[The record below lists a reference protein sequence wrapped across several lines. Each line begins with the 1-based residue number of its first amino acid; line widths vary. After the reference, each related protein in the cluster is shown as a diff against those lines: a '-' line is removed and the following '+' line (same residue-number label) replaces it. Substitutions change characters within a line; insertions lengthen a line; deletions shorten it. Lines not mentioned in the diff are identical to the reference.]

1 VEFRRQDLA
10 ELAEAPFQFIFAN
23 LLSDIICRNRD
34 LFGRMLTPGGRLL
47 LSGILV
53 EEEER
58 VRECFAG
65 SGWRLL
71 ETARDGEWAALALEK
86 TGT

>member
-1 VEFRRQDLA
+1 
-10 ELAEAPFQFIFAN
+10 
-23 LLSDIICRNRD
+23 
-34 LFGRMLTPGGRLL
+34 MLTPGGRLL

-58 VRECFAG
+58 VGDGFTG
-65 SGWRLL
+65 SGWRLR